1 MMNVTFSIDKLE
13 YFLLILVRIASFVY
27 TAPFYS
33 QANVPQRIKIGFS
46 LFVTIILYNVM
57 PVQHVEY
64 STIYGYSSIII
75 KESIVGLLLGF
86 SAYMCTMI
94 IHFSGRMIDTEIGLA
109 MAQQFDPTTRT
120 QTGITGT
127 IYAYLIMMI
136 MIASDMHIFLLN
148 AIVESFSLVPIG
160 GVRIGNGLYDTIVEF
175 MGNYFI
181 VGFRIVLP
189 VFSAVLILNC
199 VLGIMAKV
207 APQMHMFSVG
217 IQLKVMTGFLILFA
231 TVRLIPIIAN
241 YIFETM
247 QGIVQN
253 IMKGLV

>member
-1 MMNVTFSIDKLE
+1 MINVTFSIYKLE

-46 LFVTIILYNVM
+46 VLVSIILYNVLPM
-57 PVQHVEY
+57 QNLEY
-64 STIYGYSSIII
+64 SNVFGYASLII
-75 KESIVGLLLGF
+75 KESVVGLLLGF
-86 SAYMCTMI
+86 SAYMCSMI

-109 MAQQFDPTTRT
+109 MAQQFDPTTKT

-148 AIVESFSLVPIG
+148 AIVESFSLVPMG
-160 GVRIGNGLYDTIVEF
+160 GLRLGAGLYDSFVEF
-175 MGNYFI
+175 MGKYFI
-181 VGFRIVLP
+181 IGFRIVLP
-189 VFSAVLILNC
+189 VFAAILILNC

-207 APQMHMFSVG
+207 APQMHMFAVG
-217 IQLKVMTGFLILFA
+217 IQLKVITGFLILFA
-231 TVRLIPIIAN
+231 TVRLIPVIAN

-247 QGIVQN
+247 QGIVQQV
-253 IMKGLV
+253 MKGMV